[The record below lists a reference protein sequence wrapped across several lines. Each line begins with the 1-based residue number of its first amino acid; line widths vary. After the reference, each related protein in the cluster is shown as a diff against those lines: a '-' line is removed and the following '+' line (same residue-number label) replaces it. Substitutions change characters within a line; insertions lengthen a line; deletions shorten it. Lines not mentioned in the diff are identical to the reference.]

1 MLLGKESYNDLL
13 FRRLFWLK
21 DEGKWEKLNL
31 QAESSARRWLAN
43 VQGECV
49 DLHTHTHTHTHARTH
64 AHTHILS
71 LPRSY

>member
-31 QAESSARRWLAN
+31 QAESSARRWRPTSREN
-43 VQGECV
+43 VE
-49 DLHTHTHTHTHARTH
+49 T
-64 AHTHILS
+64 
-71 LPRSY
+71 